1 MAAFLGPDVWT
12 SITAAARAN
21 PGASQVAVAY
31 FGIDGPRLL
40 PLKAGSTLVVD
51 ASVETVST
59 GGTAP
64 AALHR
69 MLDRGIRI
77 FSAHNLHAKVFV
89 FGNRAFVGSANAS
102 ANSSRYLLEAVAS
115 FHEPGI
121 INTARA
127 FVSSLAIT
135 ELDAAALVA
144 LGAIYR
150 PQRPPAFPRRQ
161 ARFTTLIM
169 QLTRE
174 QGAGRETQVQPPR
187 AVWEHYFGIDF
198 DAAQLPRLRL
208 TNKGPQPAGPAPG
221 TISRHD
227 HNLTV
232 EIPGAE
238 MPRPALLELRKTGR
252 HSYVYEVHRA
262 GADFERFRQLL
273 ETRSNPLWTHGRRWL
288 II

>member
-12 SITAAARAN
+12 EISAAARAN

-40 PLKAGSTLVVD
+40 PLKVGSILVVD
-51 ASVETVST
+51 ASIETVSA

-64 AALHR
+64 AALRR
-69 MLDRGIRI
+69 MLGRGTRI
-77 FSAHNLHAKVFV
+77 FSAQNLHAKVFV
-89 FGNRAFVGSANAS
+89 FGTRTFVGSANAS

-115 FHEPGI
+115 FDEPNI
-121 INTARA
+121 IDTVRA
-127 FVSSLAIT
+127 FVRSLAIT
-135 ELDAAALVA
+135 ELDAAALTA
-144 LGAIYR
+144 LEAIYR
-150 PQRPPAFPRRQ
+150 PPRPPSFPRRQ
-161 ARFTTLIM
+161 APFTTLIM
-169 QLTRE
+169 QLTLE
-174 QGAGRETQVQPPR
+174 QGVGRETQVQPPR

-208 TNKGPQPAGPAPG
+208 THKGAQAVGPAPG

-252 HSYVYEVHRA
+252 RSYVYKVHRA
-262 GADFERFRQLL
+262 GADFEQFRQLL